1 MKGAGRPA
9 GNRPGDLSQGGDL
22 DSMAARGRRTAREAG
37 RGPFFNGKGKGTA
50 PTSKSTVPRHE
61 GKRRGDAATPIIK
74 IADRRRKSKRANKIS
89 Y

>member
-22 DSMAARGRRTAREAG
+22 DSLAAAEGAEQAGKAG

-74 IADRRRKSKRANKIS
+74 IADRRRKSKRGE
-89 Y
+89 